1 MINIALF
8 GAPGSKPSIRATEWF
23 KPKILDSLCRR
34 DGLDI
39 TPKKI
44 LNCMTVDV
52 TTVGTLKQRLK
63 DNYGTYG
70 RDIII
75 DSIFNGYGF

>member
-1 MINIALF
+1 M
-8 GAPGSKPSIRATEWF
+8 
-23 KPKILDSLCRR
+23 DSLCRR

-44 LNCMTVDV
+44 LDCMTADV

-63 DNYGTYG
+63 DDYGIYG
-70 RDIII
+70 RDLII
-75 DSIFNGYGF
+75 DSIFHHYGF

>member
-1 MINIALF
+1 M
-8 GAPGSKPSIRATEWF
+8 K
-23 KPKILDSLCRR
+23 KKDSLCRR

-39 TPKKI
+39 TPQKI

-52 TTVGTLKQRLK
+52 TTVGALKQRLK
-63 DNYGTYG
+63 DNYGTNG

-75 DSIFNGYGF
+75 DSIFH